1 MKQLSKEELLGQFTP
16 EAHPRFSEIISTVDS
31 EPMFLRDEAAAAWNQ
46 MVKAAKPDG
55 IELKAVSATRCFN
68 RQKQIWERKWTGE
81 TRVNE
86 INADE
91 FEAFS
96 SLQKATAIM
105 KYSAMP
111 GTSRHHWGT
120 DLDINSVE
128 PEYFETPEGKNIF
141 IWLKV
146 NAGRFGFG
154 MPYSSRSEG
163 RLLGYEEE
171 KWHWSFLPQSRDILH
186 RYLSMISYDD
196 IIGFKGCETA
206 QALRVISNYVLAIS
220 HSCR

>member
-1 MKQLSKEELLGQFTP
+1 MKKLSKEELLGQFTP
-16 EAHPRFSEIISTVDS
+16 ETHPSFSEITSSMDA
-31 EPMFLRDEAAAAWNQ
+31 EPMFLRDEAAEAWHR
-46 MVKAAKPDG
+46 MVKAAEPDG
-55 IELKAVSATRCFN
+55 IELKAVSATRSFN

-81 TRVNE
+81 TRVNQ
-86 INADE
+86 IKPDE
-91 FEAFS
+91 FAAFS
-96 SLQKATAIM
+96 PFQKATAIM

-128 PEYFETPEGKNIF
+128 PEYFETPQGKNVF

-154 MPYSSRSEG
+154 MPYSPRSEG

-171 KWHWSFLPQSRDILH
+171 KWHWSFLPQSREVMH
-186 RYLSMISYDD
+186 RYLSLVSYED
-196 IIGFKGCETA
+196 ITGFLGSETA
-206 QALRVISNYVLAIS
+206 KPLHVISNYVLAIS